1 MLESGTHKILEY
13 LLRIYEI
20 HVHQKV
26 DLINAFMPYFETSYF
41 LKMMQCLSLE
51 KDPEYSFLHPY
62 AFKGEAIDQVTL
74 VKALS
79 RQGGLVFIKYAEY
92 CFSLLD

>member
-26 DLINAFMPYFETSYF
+26 ALINAFMPYFETSYF

-62 AFKGEAIDQVTL
+62 AYKGEAIDQVTL